1 MRKAGK
7 EERKKK
13 RKEGE
18 KAAAAQDG
26 RTRRGKKN
34 FSMRSCCFFSHQ
46 LSHRVVD
53 HVSMCW
59 RGGIVGRGKRED
71 RQAGVALLLIRHVL
85 DLVLEGL
92 LGRLGQ
98 TLTLGLNAAHEHTRK
113 RANEAMELR
122 ERHANEGADRARALL
137 SWPSVRPSLCHLCVR
152 TGGARAFPRR
162 P

>member
-13 RKEGE
+13 KGGE

-34 FSMRSCCFFSHQ
+34 LPMRSCCFISHQ

-59 RGGIVGRGKRED
+59 RGRIVGRRKKEE
-71 RQAGVALLLIRHVL
+71 
-85 DLVLEGL
+85 EG
-92 LGRLGQ
+92 R
-98 TLTLGLNAAHEHTRK
+98 R
-113 RANEAMELR
+113 
-122 ERHANEGADRARALL
+122 
-137 SWPSVRPSLCHLCVR
+137 SSLYCSSG
-152 TGGARAFPRR
+152 TS
-162 P
+162 